1 MPKIYALTDPR
12 DHKIRIIGKAVNPSR
27 RLIGHWNS
35 RFATDSQKNLWLREL
50 DKLGVKP
57 EICVL
62 EVVRDGDWRSAER
75 HWIAHHANTVFN
87 HLPGGEGPE
96 QLEAFLDDEWCPSR
110 PFTRAD
116 CSVVIEMR
124 RHGLSAGHIARRLR
138 CEVADVLPW
147 MYCAMRDLTFAV
159 APTQSVMSREQE
171 GSDN

>member
-96 QLEAFLDDEWCPSR
+96 QLEAFLDDEWC
-110 PFTRAD
+110 
-116 CSVVIEMR
+116 
-124 RHGLSAGHIARRLR
+124 HGLSAGHIARRLR